1 MPYYHKLYAA
11 KLYTSVLK
19 KCSLVVKKSIF
30 VILMIIVC
38 NTNKKS
44 VNQRLFLPGEYSAAR
59 FLSVT
64 GGTFALTQ

>member
-38 NTNKKS
+38 NTNKKVS
-44 VNQRLFLPGEYSAAR
+44 INACFYRANIPPLVSYR
-59 FLSVT
+59 
-64 GGTFALTQ
+64 